1 MLRLP
6 IILMLS
12 AILVGCAGVGQ
23 RVSTQTTMFYEDSYQ
38 PLGSVHVTSGDIGVS
53 DNSLE
58 FKTYKSKLEAKL
70 ISVGHT
76 VTDDP
81 SDAKYIAFFTY
92 GIDEGKE
99 KTYSYSQWGQTGGG
113 TTSYSSGTVTSSGG
127 GNATYSGSTYQ
138 MPTYGVVGTNTG
150 SYTTYKRVIAVDMV
164 YAESLSS
171 GEPIKTYEGR
181 TDSVGSCSMIGEVM
195 DEMIEAMFTDFPS
208 ESGKNRTLTVAGVF
222 DC

>member
-1 MLRLP
+1 MIRLP

-12 AILVGCAGVGQ
+12 AILVGCAGVGP
-23 RVSTQTTMFYEDSYQ
+23 RVIAKTTMFYEDSYQ
-38 PLGSVHVTSGDIGVS
+38 PVGSVHVMSGDMSVS
-53 DNSLE
+53 NNSLE

-70 ISVGHT
+70 TSVGHT

-92 GIDEGKE
+92 GIDDGKE
-99 KTYSYSQWGQTGGG
+99 NTYSYLQWGQTGGG
-113 TTSYSSGTVTSSGG
+113 NTTYSSGSINGSN
-127 GNATYSGSTYQ
+127 GNSATYSGSTYQ
-138 MPTYGVVGTNTG
+138 MPTYGVVGTNTS

-164 YAESLSS
+164 YTESLSS

-181 TDSVGSCSMIGEVM
+181 TDSVGSCSMIGEVI
-195 DEMIEAMFTDFPS
+195 DEMIEAMFTGFPN
-208 ESGKNRTLTVAGVF
+208 ESGKNRTLDVAGVF

>member
-1 MLRLP
+1 MSRLS
-6 IILMLS
+6 IVLILS
-12 AILVGCAGVGQ
+12 AVLVGCAGIGQ
-23 RVSTQTTMFYEDSYQ
+23 YVDTQTTMFYEDSYQ
-38 PLGSVHVTSGDIGVS
+38 PVGSVHVMSGDMSVS
-53 DNSLE
+53 NNSLE

-70 ISVGHT
+70 TSVGHT

-99 KTYSYSQWGQTGGG
+99 KTYSYSQYGQTGGG

-127 GNATYSGSTYQ
+127 DSATYSGSTYQ
-138 MPTYGVVGTNTG
+138 MPTYGVVKNTG
-150 SYTTYKRVIAVDMV
+150 SYTRYKRVIAVDMV
-164 YAESLSS
+164 DAESLSS

-181 TDSVGSCSMIGEVM
+181 TNSVGSCSMIGEVM
-195 DEMIEAMFTDFPS
+195 DEMIEAMFADFPN